1 MIEQQVEILTPAGVM
16 DTFVTHPERDGPF
29 PVIFF
34 SMDAPGI
41 REELRDMVRRLATV
55 GYAVVLPNLYYRAG
69 TGTTLDQ
76 SRVREDGPERER
88 MWELMYSI
96 NNALIMDDTQALF
109 DFIDEQAY
117 ARADRIGCV
126 GYCMSGQYVFTA
138 AAAFPDRIAAMASL
152 YGVGLVT
159 GRADSPHLRA
169 GAVAA
174 EMYFGCA
181 EVDSYAPP
189 ELILELERALAA
201 TNAVFEVERY
211 PGTEH
216 GFAFPKRPVYDK
228 AAAERHWERLFA
240 LFHRRLERDQLFV
253 QT

>member
-1 MIEQQVEILTPAGVM
+1 MIEHQVDIVTAAGVM

-29 PVIFF
+29 PVILFY
-34 SMDAPGI
+34 MDAPGI
-41 REELRDMVRRLATV
+41 REELRDMARRLATV
-55 GYAVVLPNLYYRAG
+55 GYAVLLPNLYYRAG
-69 TGTTLDQ
+69 TGTTFDQ
-76 SRVREDGPERER
+76 PQLRTEGPERER
-88 MWELMYSI
+88 MWQLMASLT
-96 NNALIMDDTQALF
+96 NALVMDDTRTLLT
-109 DFIDEQAY
+109 FIDEQPF

-126 GYCMSGQYVFTA
+126 GYCMSGQFVFTA
-138 AAAFPDRIAAMASL
+138 AAEFPDRIAAMASM

-159 GRADSPHLRA
+159 DRPDSPHLCA
-169 GAVAA
+169 GRVRA

-189 ELILELERALAA
+189 DVVVALERTLLA
-201 TNAVFEVERY
+201 TNTEFELERY

-240 LFHRRLERDQLFV
+240 LFRRRLS
-253 QT
+253 

>member
-1 MIEQQVEILTPAGVM
+1 VIEHEVDIVTPHGVM

-34 SMDAPGI
+34 YMDAPGI
-41 REELRDMVRRLATV
+41 REELRDMARRLATA

-69 TGTTLDQ
+69 TGTTFDQ
-76 SRVREDGPERER
+76 TELRKEGPERER
-88 MWELMYSI
+88 MWQLMYSI
-96 NNALIMDDTQALF
+96 NNALIMDDTRALLA
-109 DFIDEQAY
+109 FIDEQPY
-117 ARADRIGCV
+117 ARGDRIGCV

-138 AAAFPDRIAAMASL
+138 AAEFPDRIGAMASL

-159 GRADSPHLRA
+159 DRPDSPHLRA
-169 GAVAA
+169 DRISA

-189 ELILELERALAA
+189 EVVSQLQRALLA
-201 TNAVFEVERY
+201 TNTLFEVELY

-228 AAAERHWERLFA
+228 AAAERHWERLLA
-240 LFHRRLERDQLFV
+240 LFRRGLG
-253 QT
+253 

>member
-1 MIEQQVEILTPAGVM
+1 VIEHEVDIVTPHGVM

-34 SMDAPGI
+34 YMDAPGI
-41 REELRDMVRRLATV
+41 REELRDMARRLATA

-69 TGTTLDQ
+69 TGTTFDQ
-76 SRVREDGPERER
+76 TELRKEGPERER
-88 MWELMYSI
+88 MWQLMYSI
-96 NNALIMDDTQALF
+96 NNALIMDDTRALLA
-109 DFIDEQAY
+109 FIDEQPY
-117 ARADRIGCV
+117 ARGDRIGCV

-138 AAAFPDRIAAMASL
+138 AAEFPDRIAAMASL

-159 GRADSPHLRA
+159 DRPDSPHLRA
-169 GAVAA
+169 DRISA

-189 ELILELERALAA
+189 EVVSQLQRALLA
-201 TNAVFEVERY
+201 TNTLFEVELY

-228 AAAERHWERLFA
+228 AAAERHWERLLA
-240 LFHRRLERDQLFV
+240 LFRRGLG
-253 QT
+253 

>member
-1 MIEQQVEILTPAGVM
+1 M

-29 PVIFF
+29 PAILFY
-34 SMDAPGI
+34 MDAPGI
-41 REELRDMVRRLATV
+41 REELRDMARRLATA

-69 TGTTLDQ
+69 TGTTFDQ
-76 SRVREDGPERER
+76 TELRKEGPERER
-88 MWELMYSI
+88 MWQLMYSL
-96 NNALIMDDTQALF
+96 NNALVMDDTRALLA
-109 DFIDEQAY
+109 FIDEQPY
-117 ARADRIGCV
+117 ARADGIGCV

-138 AAAFPDRIAAMASL
+138 AAEFPDRIAAMASL

-159 GRADSPHLRA
+159 DRPDSPHLR
-169 GAVAA
+169 VARISA

-189 ELILELERALAA
+189 EVVSQLERALLAS
-201 TNAVFEVERY
+201 TTLFEVELY

-228 AAAERHWERLFA
+228 PAAERHWERLFA
-240 LFHRRLERDQLFV
+240 LFHRRLG
-253 QT
+253 

>member
-1 MIEQQVEILTPAGVM
+1 MIEYQVEIVTPAGVM
-16 DTFVTHPERDGPF
+16 DAFVAHPERNGPF

-34 SMDAPGI
+34 YMDAPGI

-76 SRVREDGPERER
+76 LKMREDGPERER
-88 MWELMYSI
+88 MWQLMYGI
-96 NNALIMDDTQALF
+96 NNALVMDDTRALF
-109 DFIDEQAY
+109 AFVDEQPY
-117 ARADRIGCV
+117 ALTASIGCV
-126 GYCMSGQYVFTA
+126 GYCMSGQYVFSA
-138 AAAFPDRIAAMASL
+138 AAEFPDRIAAMASL

-159 GRADSPHLRA
+159 DRQDSPHLRA
-169 GAVAA
+169 DRVTA

-189 ELILELERALAA
+189 EIVIELERSLAESS
-201 TNAVFEVERY
+201 AVFEVERY

-216 GFAFPKRPVYDK
+216 GFAFPKRPAYNK
-228 AAAERHWERLFA
+228 AAAELHWERLFS
-240 LFHRRLERDQLFV
+240 LFRRRLG
-253 QT
+253 

>member
-1 MIEQQVEILTPAGVM
+1 VIEHEVDIVTPHGVM

-34 SMDAPGI
+34 YMDAPGI
-41 REELRDMVRRLATV
+41 REELRDMARRLATA

-69 TGTTLDQ
+69 TGTTFDQ
-76 SRVREDGPERER
+76 TELRKEGPERER
-88 MWELMYSI
+88 MWQLMYSI
-96 NNALIMDDTQALF
+96 NNALIMDDTRALLA
-109 DFIDEQAY
+109 FIDEQPY
-117 ARADRIGCV
+117 ARGDRIGCV

-138 AAAFPDRIAAMASL
+138 AAEFPDRIAAMASL

-159 GRADSPHLRA
+159 DRPDSPHLRA
-169 GAVAA
+169 DRISA

-189 ELILELERALAA
+189 EVVSQLQRALLA
-201 TNAVFEVERY
+201 TNTLFEVELY

-228 AAAERHWERLFA
+228 AAAERHWERLLA
-240 LFHRRLERDQLFV
+240 LFRRGLS
-253 QT
+253 

>member
-1 MIEQQVEILTPAGVM
+1 VIEHQAEIATSAGVM

-34 SMDAPGI
+34 YMDAPGI

-76 SRVREDGPERER
+76 PRLREDGPERER
-88 MWELMYSI
+88 MWDLMNSI
-96 NNALIMDDTQALF
+96 NNALVMDDTRAILA
-109 DFIDEQAY
+109 FIDEQPY
-117 ARADRIGCV
+117 ARAGSIGCV

-138 AAAFPDRIAAMASL
+138 AAEFPDRIAAMASL

-159 GRADSPHLRA
+159 DRPDSPHLRA
-169 GAVAA
+169 DRISA

-189 ELILELERALAA
+189 EVVAELERALAA
-201 TNAVFEVERY
+201 TSAVFEVERY

-216 GFAFPKRPVYDK
+216 GFAFPKRPAYNR

-240 LFHRRLERDQLFV
+240 LFRRRLA
-253 QT
+253 

>member
-1 MIEQQVEILTPAGVM
+1 MIEHQVEIVTPAGTM
-16 DTFVTHPERDGPF
+16 DAFVAHPERDGPF

-34 SMDAPGI
+34 YMDAPGT

-76 SRVREDGPERER
+76 SRIREEGPEGER
-88 MWELMYSI
+88 MWQLMYSL
-96 NNALIMDDTQALF
+96 NNALVMDDTRALF
-109 DFIDEQAY
+109 AFIDEQPY
-117 ARADRIGCV
+117 ARTDRIGCV

-138 AAAFPDRIAAMASL
+138 AAEFPERIAAMASL

-159 GRADSPHLRA
+159 DRPDSPHLRA
-169 GAVAA
+169 GRVAA
-174 EMYFGCA
+174 EMYFGFA
-181 EVDSYAPP
+181 EVDRWAPP
-189 ELILELERALAA
+189 EVITELERTLLA
-201 TNAVFEVERY
+201 TNAAFEVERY

-240 LFHRRLERDQLFV
+240 LFRRRLS
-253 QT
+253 

>member
-1 MIEQQVEILTPAGVM
+1 MIEHEVEIVTRAGVM

-34 SMDAPGI
+34 YMDAPGI
-41 REELRDMVRRLATV
+41 REELRDMVRRLATG

-69 TGTTLDQ
+69 TGTKLDQ
-76 SRVREDGPERER
+76 PRLREEGPERER
-88 MWELMYSI
+88 MWQLMSSI
-96 NNALIMDDTQALF
+96 NNALIMDDTRALF
-109 DFIDEQAY
+109 SFIDEQPY
-117 ARADRIGCV
+117 ALTAGIGCV

-138 AAAFPDRIAAMASL
+138 AAEFAGRIAAMASL

-159 GRADSPHLRA
+159 ERPDSPHLRA
-169 GAVAA
+169 GRITAD
-174 EMYFGCA
+174 MYFGCA

-189 ELILELERALAA
+189 DVVVELERTLLAA
-201 TNAVFEVERY
+201 NATFEIELY

-240 LFHRRLERDQLFV
+240 LFGRCLR
-253 QT
+253 

>member
-1 MIEQQVEILTPAGVM
+1 MIEHQVEIVTPDGVM

-29 PVIFF
+29 AVIFF
-34 SMDAPGI
+34 YMDAPGI
-41 REELRDMVRRLATV
+41 REELRDMARRLATA

-69 TGTTLDQ
+69 TGTTFDQ
-76 SRVREDGPERER
+76 TELRKEGPERER
-88 MWELMYSI
+88 MWQLMYSI
-96 NNALIMDDTQALF
+96 NNALVMDDTRALLA
-109 DFIDEQAY
+109 FIDEQPY

-138 AAAFPDRIAAMASL
+138 AAEFPARIRAMASL

-159 GRADSPHLRA
+159 DRPDSPHLRA
-169 GAVAA
+169 NRITA

-189 ELILELERALAA
+189 AVVIALQRALLA
-201 TNAVFEVERY
+201 TNAVFEVELY

-240 LFHRRLERDQLFV
+240 LFHRRLG
-253 QT
+253 

>member
-1 MIEQQVEILTPAGVM
+1 VIEHEVDIVTPHGVM

-34 SMDAPGI
+34 YMDAPGI
-41 REELRDMVRRLATV
+41 REELRDMARRLATA

-69 TGTTLDQ
+69 TGTTFDQ
-76 SRVREDGPERER
+76 TELRKEGPERER
-88 MWELMYSI
+88 MWQLMYSI
-96 NNALIMDDTQALF
+96 NNALIMDDTRALLA
-109 DFIDEQAY
+109 FIDEQPY
-117 ARADRIGCV
+117 ARGDRIGCV

-138 AAAFPDRIAAMASL
+138 AAEFPDRIGAMASL

-159 GRADSPHLRA
+159 DRPDSPHLRA
-169 GAVAA
+169 DRISA

-189 ELILELERALAA
+189 EVVSQLQRALLA
-201 TNAVFEVERY
+201 TNTLFEVELY

-228 AAAERHWERLFA
+228 AAAERHWERLLA
-240 LFHRRLERDQLFV
+240 LFRRGLS
-253 QT
+253 

>member
-1 MIEQQVEILTPAGVM
+1 VIEHQAEIATSAGVM

-34 SMDAPGI
+34 YMDAPGI

-55 GYAVVLPNLYYRAG
+55 GYVVVLPNLYYRAG
-69 TGTTLDQ
+69 TGTILDQ
-76 SRVREDGPERER
+76 PRLREDGPERER
-88 MWELMYSI
+88 MWQLMYSI
-96 NNALIMDDTQALF
+96 NNALVMDDTRAILA
-109 DFIDEQAY
+109 FIDEQPY
-117 ARADRIGCV
+117 ARAGSIGCV

-138 AAAFPDRIAAMASL
+138 SAEFPDRIAAMASL

-159 GRADSPHLRA
+159 DRPDSPHLRA
-169 GAVAA
+169 DRISA

-189 ELILELERALAA
+189 EVVAELERTLAA
-201 TNAVFEVERY
+201 TSAVFEVERY

-216 GFAFPKRPVYDK
+216 GFAFPKRPAYNR

-240 LFHRRLERDQLFV
+240 RFRRRLA
-253 QT
+253 

>member
-1 MIEQQVEILTPAGVM
+1 MIEHQVEIITAAGVM

-29 PVIFF
+29 AVIFF
-34 SMDAPGI
+34 YMDAPGI
-41 REELRDMVRRLATV
+41 REELRDMARRLASA

-76 SRVREDGPERER
+76 SKVREDGPERER
-88 MWELMYSI
+88 MWQLMYGLD
-96 NNALIMDDTQALF
+96 NALVMDDTRALF
-109 DFIDEQAY
+109 AFIDAQPY

-138 AAAFPDRIAAMASL
+138 AAEFPDRIAAVASL

-159 GRADSPHLRA
+159 DRPDSPHLRA
-169 GAVAA
+169 DRVAA

-189 ELILELERALAA
+189 DVIAELERALAG
-201 TNAVFEVERY
+201 TSAVFEVERY

-240 LFHRRLERDQLFV
+240 LFRRRLGSHGS
-253 QT
+253 

>member
-1 MIEQQVEILTPAGVM
+1 MIERQVEIVTSAGRM

-34 SMDAPGI
+34 YMDAPGI
-41 REELRDMVRRLATV
+41 REELRDMARRLASV
-55 GYAVVLPNLYYRAG
+55 GYVVVLPNLYYRAG

-76 SRVREDGPERER
+76 STVRDEGGPERER
-88 MWELMYSI
+88 MWQLMYSLT
-96 NNALIMDDTQALF
+96 NALVMDDTRALF
-109 DFIDEQAY
+109 DFIDEQPY
-117 ARADRIGCV
+117 ARTARIGCV
-126 GYCMSGQYVFTA
+126 GYCMSGQFVFTA
-138 AAAFPDRIAAMASL
+138 AAEFPDRIAAMASL

-159 GRADSPHLRA
+159 DRPDSPHLRA
-169 GAVAA
+169 DRIAA

-189 ELILELERALAA
+189 EVVVELERTLAA
-201 TNAVFEVERY
+201 TSAVFEVERY

-228 AAAERHWERLFA
+228 AAAERHWERLFS
-240 LFHRRLERDQLFV
+240 LFRRCLD
-253 QT
+253 